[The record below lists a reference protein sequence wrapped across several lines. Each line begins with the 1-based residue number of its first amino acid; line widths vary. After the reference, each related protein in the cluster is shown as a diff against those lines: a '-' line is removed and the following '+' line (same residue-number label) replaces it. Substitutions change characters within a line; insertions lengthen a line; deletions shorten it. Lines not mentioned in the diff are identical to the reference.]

1 MKIKMDK
8 SLARSR
14 VEQDYELIE
23 NEGLFEEYL
32 EMGLY
37 PLFYS
42 CHFSKFAYSG
52 GNMGFF
58 FNIQSNVLMVKFL
71 CLRKAF
77 LSGTQNKYVE
87 FHL

>member
-37 PLFYS
+37 PLFYF
-42 CHFSKFAYSG
+42 CHFSKFACSGFLFQYTVKCADGKIFMFEKSIFEWYSKK
-52 GNMGFF
+52 N
-58 FNIQSNVLMVKFL
+58 
-71 CLRKAF
+71 
-77 LSGTQNKYVE
+77 VE
-87 FHL
+87 FLL